1 MSNFL
6 VLLIFVAFN
15 PIKREASKSP
25 FYLGCFNDC
34 YSGSCS
40 STINQYSNERDIQFY
55 IKNDDW
61 YLVFNPSE
69 ARSKIVEV
77 KIPPYFLIQRDDHDN
92 E

>member
-15 PIKREASKSP
+15 PIKREALKSP
-25 FYLGCFNDC
+25 FYLSCFNEC

-55 IKNDDW
+55 SLMSYTSMTNKLCISTCAS
-61 YLVFNPSE
+61 YGS
-69 ARSKIVEV
+69 
-77 KIPPYFLIQRDDHDN
+77 FLYASTQN
-92 E
+92 W